1 MRGRPAHQQGVSL
14 LVVVVVALL
23 CGWLVLAGAQ
33 LVRLSEM
40 LAGNDSEAARG
51 FEAAEALLRDAERD
65 VLGLGPLGQ
74 ACQPGPV
81 WVGCRHP
88 ATTTLVPRN
97 LADFGVLVQQLSQRD
112 PPCADGLCLS
122 LGAAATADSGT
133 GFWRNEQTLSRY
145 VTSGGGVPYGRYSGA
160 TPVAGAGNPLLQ
172 LSAGRGAWYWIE
184 VLPYN
189 VGAAVAGE
197 ASAIWSP
204 TPADPFIFRI
214 TAVVQGRRAGASTV
228 VLQTL
233 LVRQVLG
240 SP

>member
-1 MRGRPAHQQGVSL
+1 MRSRPTHQQGVSL
-14 LVVVVVALL
+14 LVVVVAALL
-23 CGWLVLAGAQ
+23 CGWLVLAGTQ
-33 LVRLSEM
+33 LVRLSEL

-74 ACQPGPV
+74 ACQPGAG

-88 ATTTLVPRN
+88 ATTTPVPRT
-97 LADFGVLVQQLSQRD
+97 LADFGLLAQQLSQRD
-112 PPCADGLCLS
+112 PPCVDGLCLS
-122 LGAAATADSGT
+122 LGAAATADSGA
-133 GFWRNEQTLSRY
+133 GFWRNEQTLSGY

-172 LSAGRGAWYWIE
+172 PSGGRGAWYWIE

-189 VGAAVAGE
+189 AGAAAAGE

-204 TPADPFIFRI
+204 TSADPFIFRI

-228 VLQTL
+228 LQTL